1 MGYWFW
7 RSVKTVFFTCIYY
20 VLLFCSGFIF
30 YPYGE
35 MLDVSRGDKLLV
47 GLETGIPIVF
57 LICSVIV
64 ILWGIIRKKKW
75 ESEVSLLFSYF
86 IFVIV
91 HTCFI
96 VSFYLIGG
104 GSVNFLYNAIIA
116 MVAFVLCIILGK
128 LLFKKS
134 EKSLESA

>member
-1 MGYWFW
+1 MGYWLW

>member
-1 MGYWFW
+1 MGYWLW

-47 GLETGIPIVF
+47 GLETGIPIIF

-64 ILWGIIRKKKW
+64 ILWVIIRKKKW

>member
-1 MGYWFW
+1 MGYWLW

-47 GLETGIPIVF
+47 GLETGVPIIF

>member
-1 MGYWFW
+1 MNYWLW

-20 VLLFCSGFIF
+20 VLLFCSGFLF

-35 MLDVSRGDKLLV
+35 MLDASRGLKLLV